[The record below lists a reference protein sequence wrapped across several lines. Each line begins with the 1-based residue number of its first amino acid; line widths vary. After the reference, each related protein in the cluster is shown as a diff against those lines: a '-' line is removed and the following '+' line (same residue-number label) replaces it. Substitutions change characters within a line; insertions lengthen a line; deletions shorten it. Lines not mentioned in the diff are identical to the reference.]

1 MAQPLTS
8 FFSQPPKQTLA
19 NSFQVCFPIGFR
31 CPIKYLDCQAHKSC
45 SLSRLR
51 GTQSVLLQKG
61 CSAGSLR
68 HTQQGGGH
76 GENETDGPT
85 DLHSGKQHQGLS
97 SPDPIHQ
104 DVLSGVELL
113 GTEQNR
119 NRQQQERSS
128 KVLCS
133 VKTHRSELQ
142 PATLE
147 TLLFHLLAVAAETFK
162 LPQA

>member
-19 NSFQVCFPIGFR
+19 NSFQVCFPIGSR
-31 CPIKYLDCQAHKSC
+31 CPIKYLDCQAHQSC

-61 CSAGSLR
+61 RFAGSLR

-76 GENETDGPT
+76 GENETEGPT
-85 DLHSGKQHQGLS
+85 DLHSGKQHLGLS

-104 DVLSGVELL
+104 DVLSGVSCLEL
-113 GTEQNR
+113 NR
-119 NRQQQERSS
+119 IATGNNRRGVAKCSAVS
-128 KVLCS
+128 KHTGAS
-133 VKTHRSELQ
+133 YSLQ
-142 PATLE
+142 LWRPCYFTQ
-147 TLLFHLLAVAAETFK
+147 LL
-162 LPQA
+162 